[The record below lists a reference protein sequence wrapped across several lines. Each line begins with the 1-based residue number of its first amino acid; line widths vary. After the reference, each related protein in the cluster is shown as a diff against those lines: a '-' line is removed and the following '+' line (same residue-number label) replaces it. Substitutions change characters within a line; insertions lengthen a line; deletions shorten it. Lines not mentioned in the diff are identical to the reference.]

1 MRLVRGIH
9 RTIDLNDTD
18 SNVRYKTESDWSKMK
33 LGMIDRSTKFG
44 NENSRLSQ
52 LIVPSVSHK
61 EEITIERKRL
71 SEQLP

>member
-9 RTIDLNDTD
+9 RTIDLNET
-18 SNVRYKTESDWSKMK
+18 NNNARYKTESDWSTMK
-33 LGMIDRSTKFG
+33 LGMIDRSTKFA

-61 EEITIERKRL
+61 EEMTKERKRL
-71 SEQLP
+71 SE